1 MTTEHSHLKM
11 GLRGQLVL
19 LFIVVS
25 LIPLLVISLMTRA
38 LGVNA
43 LKNTIG
49 ESLAQLAK
57 EKLDQADQSVATRL
71 EAIQNGLE
79 SIGKTVAF
87 TARHSNDKIKLF
99 TASGQLEDNLRQLE
113 DYAGQGSRIIITN
126 SHGQVIRA
134 TGRDGIPY
142 FPKIDEDWWYKAYNN
157 DWWYKAYNNGF
168 GFYLIEDIQYDVKR
182 QLHYLPIAIPIRH
195 ETEVVGV
202 LRAEVTLPELSELIK
217 QPVGEDRVGRKI
229 ESFILSEH
237 GQVIASDPASGY
249 GFEERIEM
257 SVAVMEG
264 VINADGVHYGYE
276 MEGESDTTG
285 EKKVYGWARTRRWTE
300 QKWKGTQ
307 NFVNWTVLVLQPA
320 TVAFQEISALTK
332 KVLTFTL
339 ISCIVI
345 MPIAWIVSQRIVKP
359 IMRVTQGA
367 KAIGRGEFDQVI
379 RVESSNEV
387 GILAEEFNAMRANL
401 KDAIG
406 KITEEE
412 KKMTAIVNSLAE
424 GLILVD
430 GDNQVLHIN
439 PTAESLLDVSGGQ
452 TGVDF
457 TQIIRDEELT
467 TALKESQRQIALN
480 KADISEVTLD
490 RDDGKLVL
498 RVVASPFL
506 DESGAM
512 LGTVYVFDDIT
523 REKEIDQMKSDLI
536 SLVNHELRT
545 PLTSIIGFVSFM
557 SDGKAGMVNEK
568 QKNILARV
576 ERQSKQL
583 TALINDML
591 DISRIEAGRIQ
602 MDQKPV
608 SMLEVAIQRIE
619 EILPQADAKSIRLQ
633 LSAPESLP
641 TLIGDEAR
649 LGQVFTNLIGNAI
662 KFTPDN
668 GKITVKLQADG
679 HLLHVEIVDTGPGIP
694 IEERNTIF
702 DKFYQLSDFR
712 TRQQGGS
719 GLGLSIV
726 KHIIEAHAGKLWV
739 DDGDDGIGSNF
750 QFVLPLKM
758 NADSS
763 EVIDG

>member
-1 MTTEHSHLKM
+1 MERSHLKM

-25 LIPLLVISLMTRA
+25 LIPLLVVSLMTRA

-49 ESLAQLAK
+49 ESLSQLAK
-57 EKLDQADQSVATRL
+57 EKLDQADRSISTRL
-71 EAIQNGLE
+71 EALQSGLE
-79 SIGKTVAF
+79 SISEAVAF
-87 TARHSNDKIKLF
+87 TNKHSDKKVKLIQ
-99 TASGQLEDNLRQLE
+99 AGAKLEDNLRQLE
-113 DYAGQGSRIIITN
+113 VYAGQGSRITITN
-126 SHGQVIRA
+126 SHRQVIRV
-134 TGRDGIPY
+134 TGRDLIPY
-142 FPKIDEDWWYKAYNN
+142 FPQVDE

-168 GFYLIEDIQYDVKR
+168 GFYLIEDVQYDAHR

-195 ETEVVGV
+195 KTEVAGV
-202 LRAEVTLPELSELIK
+202 LRAEMTLPELSELVK
-217 QPVGEDRVGRKI
+217 QPVGADRVGRKI
-229 ESFILSEH
+229 ESFIISEH
-237 GQVIASDPASGY
+237 GGVIASDPESGY
-249 GFEERIEM
+249 GFGERIEM
-257 SVAVMEG
+257 SIAVMEG
-264 VINADGVHYGYE
+264 VINADYAYYGYE
-276 MEGESDTTG
+276 MEGESDTEG
-285 EKKVYGWARTRRWTE
+285 EKKVYGWARTHRWTE
-300 QKWKGTQ
+300 QQWKGTQ
-307 NFVNWTVLVLQPA
+307 NFVNWTVLVLQPEL
-320 TVAFQEISALTK
+320 VAFQEISALTK
-332 KVLTFTL
+332 NVLTFTL

-345 MPIAWIVSQRIVKP
+345 IPIAWMVSQRIVKP
-359 IMRVTQGA
+359 IMQVTQGA
-367 KAIGRGEFDQVI
+367 RAIGRGEFDQVI

-387 GILAEEFNAMRANL
+387 GILAEEFNAMRGNL
-401 KDAIG
+401 KDAIE

-439 PTAESLLDVSGGQ
+439 PTAESLLNLSVGQ
-452 TGVDF
+452 IGVDF
-457 TQIIRDEELT
+457 TQIIRDDELT
-467 TALKESQRQIALN
+467 TALKASQRQISLN

-557 SDGKAGMVNEK
+557 LDGKAGMVNEK
-568 QKNILARV
+568 QKDILARV

-591 DISRIEAGRIQ
+591 DVSRIEAGRIEMKQ
-602 MDQKPV
+602 EPV
-608 SMLEVAIQRIE
+608 SVLEIAIQRIE
-619 EILPQADAKSIRLQ
+619 EILPQADAKSIWLQ

-641 TLIGDEAR
+641 TIIGDQAR

-668 GKITVKLQADG
+668 GKVTIRLQVDG
-679 HLLHVEIVDTGPGIP
+679 HLLHVEIIDTGPGIP
-694 IEERNTIF
+694 VEERHTIF
-702 DKFYQLSDFR
+702 DKFYQLGDFR

-726 KHIIEAHAGKLWV
+726 KHIVEAHAGKLWV
-739 DDGDDGIGSNF
+739 DDGEDGIGSNF

-758 NADSS
+758 NADSN

>member
-1 MTTEHSHLKM
+1 MTMERSHLKM

-19 LFIVVS
+19 LFIVAA
-25 LIPLLVISLMTRA
+25 LIPLLIVSLMTSA
-38 LGVNA
+38 LGINA

-49 ESLAQLAK
+49 ESLARLAK

-79 SIGKTVAF
+79 SIGKTVAY
-87 TARHSNDKIKLF
+87 TNKHSNKKVKLF

-126 SHGQVIRA
+126 SHRQVIRA
-134 TGRDGIPY
+134 TGRDAIPH
-142 FPKIDEDWWYKAYNN
+142 FPEIDE

-168 GFYLIEDIQYDVKR
+168 GFYLIEDIKYDANR
-182 QLHYLPIAIPIRH
+182 QLHYLRIAIPIRH
-195 ETEVVGV
+195 ETKVVGV
-202 LRAEVTLPELSELIK
+202 LRAEVILPELSELVK

-229 ESFILSEH
+229 ESFILSAH
-237 GQVIASDPASGY
+237 GRVIASDPESGY
-249 GFEERIEM
+249 GFEKRIEM
-257 SVAVMEG
+257 SIAVMEG
-264 VINADGVHYGYE
+264 VINADDAYYGYE
-276 MEGESDTTG
+276 MEGESDTEG
-285 EKKVYGWARTRRWTE
+285 EKQVYGWARTRQWTE

-307 NFVNWTVLVLQPA
+307 NFANWTVLVLQPA

-332 KVLTFTL
+332 KILTFTL

-345 MPIAWIVSQRIVKP
+345 MPIAWMVSQRIVKP
-359 IMRVTQGA
+359 IMQVTQGA
-367 KAIGRGEFDQVI
+367 KAIGRGEFDQMI
-379 RVESSNEV
+379 RVKSTNEV
-387 GILAEEFNAMRANL
+387 GVLAEEFNAMRGNL
-401 KDAIG
+401 KHAID

-439 PTAESLLDVSGGQ
+439 PAAELLLNLDGGQ
-452 TGVDF
+452 IGVDF

-490 RDDGKLVL
+490 RDDEKLVL

-506 DESGAM
+506 DESGAT

-557 SDGKAGMVNEK
+557 SDGKAGVVNEK
-568 QKNILARV
+568 QKDILARV

-591 DISRIEAGRIQ
+591 DVSRIEAGRIEMNQ
-602 MDQKPV
+602 EPV
-608 SMLEVAIQRIE
+608 SVMEVAMQRIE
-619 EILPQADAKSIRLQ
+619 EILPQADAKSIWLQ

-641 TLIGDEAR
+641 TIIGDEAR

-668 GKITVKLQADG
+668 GKVTIRLQVDG
-679 HLLHVEIVDTGPGIP
+679 HLLHVEVIDTGPGIP
-694 IEERNTIF
+694 VEERNTIF
-702 DKFYQLSDFR
+702 DKFYQLGDFR

-726 KHIIEAHAGKLWV
+726 KHIIEAHTGKLWV

-750 QFVLPLKM
+750 QFVLPLKK

>member
-1 MTTEHSHLKM
+1 MERSHLKM

-19 LFIVVS
+19 LFLVVS
-25 LIPLLVISLMTRA
+25 LIPLLVVSFMTRT

-49 ESLAQLAK
+49 ENLSQLAK
-57 EKLDQADQSVATRL
+57 EKLDQADRSISTRL
-71 EAIQNGLE
+71 EAIQSGLE
-79 SIGKTVAF
+79 SIDAAVAS
-87 TARHSNDKIKLF
+87 ADRHSDKVSKLLH
-99 TASGQLEDNLRQLE
+99 ASAHLEDHIGQLEVS
-113 DYAGQGSRIIITN
+113 AGPGSQIIITN
-126 SHGQVIRA
+126 SHRQVIRV
-134 TGRDGIPY
+134 TGRDSIPY
-142 FPKIDEDWWYKAYNN
+142 FPQIKAE
-157 DWWYKAYNNGF
+157 WWYKAYNNGF
-168 GFYLIEDIQYDVKR
+168 GYHLIEDVQYDAKR
-182 QLHYLPIAIPIRH
+182 QLHYLPIAMPIRH
-195 ETEVVGV
+195 KTEAKTEVVGV
-202 LRAEVTLPELSELIK
+202 LRAVMTLPELSKLVK
-217 QPVGEDRVGRKI
+217 QPVGTDRVGRKT
-229 ESFILSEH
+229 ESFIINEY
-237 GQVIASDPASGY
+237 GQVIASSSESSY
-249 GFEERIEM
+249 SFLERIEM
-257 SVAVMEG
+257 STAVMEG
-264 VINADGVHYGYE
+264 VLNASDVYYGHE
-276 MEGESDTTG
+276 MEGESDTEG
-285 EKKVYGWARTRRWTE
+285 EKKVYGWARTHRWTE
-300 QKWKGTQ
+300 KQWKGTQ
-307 NFVNWTVLVLQPA
+307 NFINWTVLVLQPEM
-320 TVAFQEISALTK
+320 VAFQEINALTK

-345 MPIAWIVSQRIVKP
+345 IPIAWIVSQRIVMP
-359 IMRVTQGA
+359 IIQVTQGA
-367 KAIGRGEFDQVI
+367 RAIGRGEFDQAI
-379 RVESSNEV
+379 RVASSNEV
-387 GILAEEFNAMRANL
+387 GILAEEFNAMRGNL
-401 KDAIG
+401 KHAIE

-412 KKMTAIVNSLAE
+412 KKMTAIVNSLTE

-439 PTAESLLDVSGGQ
+439 PVAELLLNVSVGQ
-452 TGVDF
+452 IGADF
-457 TQIIRDEELT
+457 TQIIRDDELT
-467 TALKESQRQIALN
+467 TALKESQRQISLN

-557 SDGKAGMVNEK
+557 SDGKAGPVNEK

-591 DISRIEAGRIQ
+591 DVSRIEAGHIQ
-602 MDQKPV
+602 MRQELV
-608 SMLEVAIQRIE
+608 SVLEIAQQRIE

-633 LSAPESLP
+633 LRAPESLP
-641 TLIGDEAR
+641 TIIGDEAR

-662 KFTPDN
+662 KFTLDN
-668 GKITVKLQADG
+668 GEVTVKLKVDG
-679 HLLHVEIVDTGPGIP
+679 HLLHVEIIDTGPGIP
-694 IEERNTIF
+694 DEERHTVF
-702 DKFYQLSDFR
+702 DRFYQLSDFR

-726 KHIIEAHAGKLWV
+726 KHIVEAHGGKLWV
-739 DDGDDGIGSNF
+739 DDAEGRKGSNF

-758 NADSS
+758 SS
-763 EVIDG
+763 NPSEHSSLL